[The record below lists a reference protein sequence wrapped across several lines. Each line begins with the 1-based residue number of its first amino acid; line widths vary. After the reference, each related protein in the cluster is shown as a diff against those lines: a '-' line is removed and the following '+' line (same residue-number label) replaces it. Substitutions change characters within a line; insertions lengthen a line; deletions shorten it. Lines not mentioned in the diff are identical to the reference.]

1 MTLTVLEQI
10 VVFLLDI
17 RLWSGRKKLQPEDLA
32 AGGIDPDKLPPGT
45 LASLGSK
52 KIIGPEALAPFFALK
67 REAEKILLATGV
79 RFLGGYAV
87 PAEQAPQLAA
97 RLDTLR
103 RQFEGAKAKLLQH
116 YDASIQAWV
125 ADNPPTWA
133 PVIRAAVDPVSQVD
147 RSLSFA
153 YTPVAVAPP
162 DTLSDTAELES
173 QAEGLYGQ
181 LCHEVRVAA
190 KALFEQSFVGRTSIT
205 RKALR
210 PIRALR
216 AKLESLTFLDP
227 QVGAAVRVIDETLE
241 RLPSTG
247 PIEGAD
253 LNMLAGLVGQQ
264 LARLGEPVAAETPE
278 EAEFSD
284 EDATPRPLLPAYPA
298 PAQTALPLAWD
309 F

>member
-10 VVFLLDI
+10 VVFMLDI
-17 RLWSGRKKLQPEDLA
+17 RLWTGRKRLQPEDLA
-32 AGGIDPDKLPPGT
+32 ANGIDPDKLPPGT

-52 KIIGPEALAPFFALK
+52 KVIGPEALAPFFAIK

-97 RLDTLR
+97 RLDGLR
-103 RQFEGAKAKLLQH
+103 GQFDQAKGQLLQH
-116 YDASIQAWV
+116 YDQAIQAWI

-133 PVIRAAVDPVSQVD
+133 PVIRAAVEPVAQVD
-147 RSLSFA
+147 KSLHFA

-190 KALFEQSFVGRTSIT
+190 RALFEQSFVGRTSIT

-216 AKLESLTFLDP
+216 TKLESLAFLDP
-227 QVGAAVRVIDETLE
+227 QVGAAVRVIDETLD
-241 RLPSTG
+241 RLPATG
-247 PIEGAD
+247 PIDGAD
-253 LNMLAGLVGQQ
+253 LNMLAGLVGRQ
-264 LARLGEPVAAETPE
+264 LARLGEPVVEEPE
-278 EAEFSD
+278 EAETLA
-284 EDATPRPLLPAYPA
+284 EDAPSRTSPAAYPV
-298 PAQTALPLAWD
+298 PAQAALPLAWD